1 MSRVLHI
8 PGIVFLLCAF
18 VLLFLV
24 SISLPFLTALD
35 FARVNF
41 KDGSPTVGSDSNV
54 VDQIRFGTWA
64 NCWYEASGTRACSAA
79 HNAYTTTLY
88 DSQRQGF
95 VTIGP
100 SWTRGLAVHPVA
112 TGVTF
117 VALLLS
123 FSTHVTFT
131 LLASLT
137 AFLAATITLV
147 AFAIDIALYVFV
159 KHEVGKL
166 AGVSA
171 NTDTAPGFWL
181 TFVSFIL
188 LCLAGCTVCLGR
200 RRARTEGATTYNY
213 SWKDRFRRR
222 NATKV

>member
-1 MSRVLHI
+1 MARKTNFFRRRIGPVL
-8 PGIVFLLCAF
+8 C
-18 VLLFLV
+18 
-24 SISLPFLTALD
+24 
-35 FARVNF
+35 
-41 KDGSPTVGSDSNV
+41 
-54 VDQIRFGTWA
+54 
-64 NCWYEASGTRACSAA
+64 TRCSADT
-79 HNAYTTTLY
+79 HIT
-88 DSQRQGF
+88 
-95 VTIGP
+95 
-100 SWTRGLAVHPVA
+100 A

-171 NTDTAPGFWL
+171 NTDTAPGASRR
-181 TFVSFIL
+181 V
-188 LCLAGCTVCLGR
+188 CTPTRIEC
-200 RRARTEGATTYNY
+200 
-213 SWKDRFRRR
+213 
-222 NATKV
+222 